1 MFQHHHFFFRNFA
14 DILDILHEEG
24 RWNQMNID
32 TPQKLP
38 EDEYLEIFTVG
49 REIYERIK
57 RLNAREK
64 CNESRIIWNHL
75 LVLNLGWK
83 RSKESQVVIRYQGK
97 DLGAVD
103 LMNNQ
108 WPEKSAHAMEP
119 NSIWLEF
126 PDTSPDGESGR
137 DITERIRETENP
149 KKFCPRSFLDVP
161 PEDLHLVSV
170 VPESLRNGLDMCLDS
185 TENSRVVTDE
195 EDFLRMIREYST
207 NLLHPSTFGIAIR
220 DIACFIGESLPF
232 TRTSYRTIFR
242 ALMEEG
248 GKYI

>member
-24 RWNQMNID
+24 RWNQMKID
-32 TPQKLP
+32 TPQKPP

-49 REIYERIK
+49 REIYERIN
-57 RLNAREK
+57 RSNAREK

-75 LVLNLGWK
+75 LVLNFGWK
-83 RSKESQVVIRYQGK
+83 RSKEAQVVIRYQGK

-103 LMNNQ
+103 LMKSQ
-108 WPEKSAHAMEP
+108 GSEKPAHTMEP
-119 NSIWLEF
+119 DSIWLEF
-126 PDTSPDGESGR
+126 PDTSPNFESR
-137 DITERIRETENP
+137 SNIAERIRETENP
-149 KKFCPRSFLDVP
+149 KKFRPRSFLDVP

-170 VPESLRNGLDMCLDS
+170 VPESFRNGLDMCLDS

-195 EDFLRMIREYST
+195 EDFLRMTREYST
-207 NLLHPSTFGIAIR
+207 DLLHPSAFGIAIC
-220 DIACFIGESLPF
+220 DIACLIGDGLPF
-232 TRTSYRTIFR
+232 TRAPYRTIFR
-242 ALMEEG
+242 ALMKEG